1 MKYQPLATG
10 QLYHACDESQ
20 FTFTSTEELE
30 DGAEIVGQSRALE
43 AIDFGVGIQH
53 KGYNLYL
60 AGSHGLGKYTAVRQV
75 LDKRAAAEPVPS
87 DWCYVN
93 NFEHPY
99 RPQVLQLPPGR
110 GQHLQ
115 QDMAQLVEDLVSAL
129 RAAFQSE
136 EYRARTQEISDQ
148 FEAQGEE
155 ALAELAEQAQ
165 KEGILL
171 LRTPAGYTLA
181 PAKDSQPMGPED
193 FEGLSEEEK
202 KRIQGLV
209 EKFSEKLKKA
219 IRKIP
224 TWRRESRARF
234 KALEEEVTQ
243 ATVEQPFEELQQRYS
258 DLPQVMDY
266 LQAVKQ
272 DMVENVNDFISTEQS
287 EDPFAEAYQENRSGK
302 FRRYRVN
309 VLVDNSDCRGAPV
322 IYEDNPTYQNL
333 VGRVEHI
340 ARLGTLQT
348 DFTLI
353 KSGALHRA
361 NGGYLILDARKVLTR
376 PFAWEGL
383 KRVLQSQEIR
393 LESLE
398 QMLSLVSTIS
408 LEPASIPLDIKV
420 VLTGERILYYLLKE
434 YDPEF
439 NLLFK
444 VTADFSED
452 FDRSPEGTQRYARFI
467 GSMARQGKLRPLDRQ
482 GVARVIEHSARM
494 VGDGE
499 KLSLHKEGLKNLLQ
513 EADYF
518 AGKAASNTIG
528 IDHVQQAI
536 DAKIRR
542 SDQLRERV
550 YQEIL
555 RETLL
560 IDTAGIEIAQINGL
574 SVLQL
579 GDFAFGRPSRIT
591 ATAFLGEGEVIDI
604 ERETELGG
612 PIHSKGVL
620 ILSSYLAHRYAQEC
634 PLSLSASLVFEQ
646 SYGMV
651 EGDSASIAELCAL
664 LSALAKV
671 PIRQSLAVTGSVNQ
685 RGVVQAIGGVNEKI
699 EGFFDVCRA
708 RGLNGEQGVLIP
720 RANVKHLMLRHDIL
734 AAAEKGQF
742 RVYPVDTV
750 DEVLEL
756 LTGREAGIPDS
767 QGRYPEDTVNGRVQA
782 RLREFSHLRQRFGK
796 PLSRN
801 EGDGGTTREQ

>member
-1 MKYQPLATG
+1 MKYQPLAPE
-10 QLYHACDESQ
+10 QLYHDCDESQ

-30 DGAEIVGQSRALE
+30 DRAEIVGQSRALE
-43 AIDFGVGIQH
+43 AIDFGIGIQH

-75 LDKRAAAEPVPS
+75 LDKRVVTEPVPS

-99 RPQVLQLPPGR
+99 RPQTLQLPPGH

-136 EYRARTQEISDQ
+136 EYRARAQEISDE

-155 ALAELAEQAQ
+155 ALSELAEQAQ

-193 FEGLSEEEK
+193 FEELSEGEK
-202 KRIQGLV
+202 KRIQELV
-209 EKFSEKLKKA
+209 EKFSEKLKETV
-219 IRKIP
+219 RKIP

-243 ATVEQPFEELQQRYS
+243 ATVEQPFEELQQKYS
-258 DLPQVMDY
+258 NLPQVMDY

-272 DMVENVNDFISTEQS
+272 DMVENVNDFVSTEQS
-287 EDPFAEAYQENRSGK
+287 EAPFAETRQEKRSGK
-302 FRRYRVN
+302 FRRYQVN

-333 VGRVEHI
+333 VGRLEHI

-353 KSGALHRA
+353 KPGALHRA

-398 QMLSLVSTIS
+398 QMLSLASTIS
-408 LEPASIPLDIKV
+408 LEPAPIPLDVKV
-420 VLTGERILYYLLKE
+420 VLTGERVLYYLLKE

-452 FDRSPEGTQRYARFI
+452 FDRSPEGAQRYAHFI
-467 GSMARQGKLRPLDRQ
+467 GNMARQGKLRPLDRQ
-482 GVARVIEHSARM
+482 GVVRVIEHSARV

-499 KLSLHKEGLKNLLQ
+499 KLSLHMEGLKNLLQ

-560 IDTAGIEIAQINGL
+560 IDTEGTEVAQVNGL

-591 ATAFLGEGEVIDI
+591 ATAFLGEGQVVDI

-620 ILSSYLAHRYAQEC
+620 ILSSYLAHRYAQDC
-634 PLSLSASLVFEQ
+634 PLFLSASLVFEQ

-651 EGDSASIAELCAL
+651 EGDSASVAELCAL

-708 RGLNGEQGVLIP
+708 RGLDGEQGVIIP
-720 RANVKHLMLRHDIL
+720 RANVKHLMLRHDVV

-756 LTGREAGIPDS
+756 LTGMDAGIPDS
-767 QGRYPEDTVNGRVQA
+767 QGHYPEGTVNGRVQA
-782 RLREFSHLRQRFGK
+782 RLKEFSHLRQQFGK

-801 EGDGGTTREQ
+801 EGDGGVTREQ